1 MNISSAIIHA
11 HAANSAAVTA
21 RLIALAGVEVHGV
34 SPEGK
39 IIVTIESD
47 DDSTTIDTFTRIG
60 QLEGVLATAMVY
72 NQSESEP
79 EGELK

>member
-1 MNISSAIIHA
+1 MNISSAIVHT
-11 HAANSAAVTA
+11 HAANSAAVQA
-21 RLIALAGVEVHGV
+21 RLIALTGVEVHGI

-39 IIVTIESD
+39 IIVSIESD
-47 DDSTTIDTFTRIG
+47 DDSSTIDTYTRIS

-79 EGELK
+79 EKEI